1 MTMSPAPASWEDVLD
16 DELRGLLAKRPE
28 RSIEGKRPV
37 LVAVDLYDLVYD
49 GGPLPVVD
57 LMEKYP
63 ASCGEFAW
71 AALPGTIELF
81 AAARAANIPIIHVTY
96 DTRLE
101 TDPKKY
107 HPTNR
112 KRRQPDL
119 ALYKI
124 KDELTPQQGELV
136 IYKKRASGF
145 FGTPLSAFLNELGA
159 DMIYLIGESTSG
171 CLRASVIEAVSYG
184 YPVAVVEDGCFD
196 RYPLNHKVSLLD
208 LHLKYATVVDLA
220 TATGAMRAAS
230 TAGKA

>member
-1 MTMSPAPASWEDVLD
+1 MTMNPAPWEDVLD

-49 GGPLPVVD
+49 GGPLPVGD

-63 ASCGEFAW
+63 ASCGEYAW
-71 AALPGTIELF
+71 GALPGTIKLF
-81 AAARAANIPIIHVTY
+81 EAARAANIPIIHVTY

-124 KDELTPQQGELV
+124 KNELAPREGELV
-136 IYKKRASGF
+136 VYKKRASGF

-159 DMIYLIGESTSG
+159 DMIYLVGESTSG

-184 YPVAVVEDGCFD
+184 YPVAVVEDGTFD

-208 LHLKYATVVDLA
+208 LHLKYATVIDLA
-220 TATGAMRAAS
+220 AATNAMRATSS
-230 TAGKA
+230 TSVEA